1 MTIKIVLLCSI
12 LGMLTGRTFA
22 QNSDNIDNTDYVKKV
37 EKYRRMKITGTT
49 LTIMGSV
56 LCALGTVV
64 MVHSTVEDGEPSDA
78 GVATLVAGH
87 IAFATGIPLWII
99 GSNNQKKYSKL
110 AQQVNV
116 RINATPRSQGLTLTY
131 RF

>member
-1 MTIKIVLLCSI
+1 MIIKIVLLCSL

-22 QNSDNIDNTDYVKKV
+22 QSSDNIDYVKKV

-56 LCALGTVV
+56 LCAVGTVV
-64 MVHSTVEDGEPSDA
+64 MIHDTVDEGEPSDA

-87 IAFATGIPLWII
+87 VAFATGIPLWIV

-116 RINATPRSQGLTLTY
+116 RINATPRSHGLTLTY

>member
-12 LGMLTGRTFA
+12 LGMLSGRTFA
-22 QNSDNIDNTDYVKKV
+22 QNSENIDYVKKV

-56 LCALGTVV
+56 LCAVGTVV
-64 MVHSTVEDGEPSDA
+64 MIHDTVDEGEPSDA

-87 IAFATGIPLWII
+87 IAFASGIPLWII
-99 GSNNQKKYSKL
+99 GSNNQKKYSKI

-116 RINATPRSQGLTLTY
+116 RINTTPRSHGLTLTY